1 MVTGNSASQISIRSL
16 VVGRAQCV
24 VGGSFTKLRCRIN
37 QAYVAG
43 PATGNDIRMIV
54 LDSSRNPLAATVNLA
69 SAAVGITEGVM
80 YSTAAGNALYTLTL
94 NANDWV
100 WLGFITYWVG
110 TPTTLFQCSGL
121 NLSETSTTG
130 TSLLGPLGIGP
141 QLQTQSASQ
150 PWTGGATISSVN
162 LDGTGKG
169 GHIPWV
175 ELVA

>member
-1 MVTGNSASQISIRSL
+1 MVTGNSASQISIRTL
-16 VVGRAQCV
+16 LVGRAQCV

-43 PATGNDIRMIV
+43 AATGSDIRMIL
-54 LDSSRNPLAATVNLA
+54 LDSSRNPLAASVNLA
-69 SAAVGITEGVM
+69 SAGVGVTEGVM
-80 YSTAAGNALYTLTL
+80 YSTAAGNAPYTLTL
-94 NANDWV
+94 SANDWV

-110 TPTTLFQCSGL
+110 TQTTLLQCSGL
-121 NLSETSTTG
+121 SLSETSTTG
-130 TSLLGPLGIGP
+130 TSMLGPLGIGP
-141 QLQTQSASQ
+141 QLQTQSGSQ

-169 GHIPWV
+169 SHIPWV